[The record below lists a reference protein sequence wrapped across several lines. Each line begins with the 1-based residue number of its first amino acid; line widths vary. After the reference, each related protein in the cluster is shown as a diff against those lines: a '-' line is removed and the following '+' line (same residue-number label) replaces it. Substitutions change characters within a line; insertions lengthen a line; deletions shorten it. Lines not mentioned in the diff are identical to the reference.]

1 MWTARHIQMWAH
13 HFDRKKPSLFLY
25 WGFFVGWFPNQ
36 EPGGRGPPLKN
47 NLQNWSILG
56 LFSRGD
62 PLPPDSWFGNHP
74 ARKHPRGG
82 GFFRSIQSTNLHVR
96 NIDIRARW
104 KKKVRHECAMTPQKE
119 LFGSHLSLRHDTFKC
134 DHHDTFKCELTCY
147 STNLHTGHIH
157 IRARCKTCLS
167 WLLRDFFFFWKSYF
181 FPFSQVGALTLHE
194 AHSCAWCEHPNVTQF
209 RHVWYDCRSCIHVHM
224 FMYTRAHNV

>member
-62 PLPPDSWFGNHP
+62 PLPPDSWFGNYP

-157 IRARCKTCLS
+157 IRARCKTCVS
-167 WLLRDFFFFWKSYF
+167 WLLRDLFFENRIS
-181 FPFSQVGALTLHE
+181 
-194 AHSCAWCEHPNVTQF
+194 F
-209 RHVWYDCRSCIHVHM
+209 RSLKWVHWRCMRHIHVHDASTQM
-224 FMYTRAHNV
+224 WHNSGMCDMTAVHVYTCT